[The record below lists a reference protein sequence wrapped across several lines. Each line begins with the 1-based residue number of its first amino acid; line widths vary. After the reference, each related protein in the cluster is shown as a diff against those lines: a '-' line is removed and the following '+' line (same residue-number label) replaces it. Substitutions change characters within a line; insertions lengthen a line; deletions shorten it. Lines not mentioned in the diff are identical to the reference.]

1 MAPQIAHKHHRGHGK
16 LTLGRCLGLMLS
28 RYTIRLPFVGTR
40 STECPHALSWLYIEK
55 PGKAREQLRG
65 MDQQLAP
72 HELDRQGTRTTS
84 GPLSHLR
91 P

>member
-40 STECPHALSWLYIEK
+40 STEGHRLGGGEVWMV
-55 PGKAREQLRG
+55 GQV
-65 MDQQLAP
+65 
-72 HELDRQGTRTTS
+72 
-84 GPLSHLR
+84 
-91 P
+91 

>member
-40 STECPHALSWLYIEK
+40 STEGHRLGGGEVWMVGQVWVASA
-55 PGKAREQLRG
+55 G
-65 MDQQLAP
+65 
-72 HELDRQGTRTTS
+72 
-84 GPLSHLR
+84 
-91 P
+91 